1 MKNKERV
8 VEVVAHE
15 LAHQWFGNLVT
26 MDWWTDLWYVI
37 GHENTLASVKTNF
50 NLQVERRLRQLR
62 GIPGRRTREDFI
74 QILLSTIHLQFEK
87 RTQVEPSLKWHQ
99 QFVTKELQDVMSL
112 DSLESSH
119 PISIVV
125 HHPNEINEI
134 FDRISYG
141 KGATIIRM
149 LEAFIGE
156 KTFQQGLTNY
166 LKSR

>member
-87 RTQVEPSLKWHQ
+87 LHRWNRVSSGINSL
-99 QFVTKELQDVMSL
+99 
-112 DSLESSH
+112 
-119 PISIVV
+119 
-125 HHPNEINEI
+125 
-134 FDRISYG
+134 
-141 KGATIIRM
+141 
-149 LEAFIGE
+149 
-156 KTFQQGLTNY
+156 
-166 LKSR
+166 